1 MFQSP
6 IKRDRI
12 KALDDI
18 LGSSEQAQLVVA
30 FDLGLGW
37 CRRCKCAN
45 SRTAKNDRHGAVFKF
60 ASHERP
66 HILSIEPM
74 FQRTSQGA
82 IFRGHQKWH
91 AIEALGKPPLGL
103 TRETGM
109 GKKA

>member
-1 MFQSP
+1 MFQPP

-18 LGSSEQAQLVVA
+18 PGSSEQGQLVVA

-37 CRRCKCAN
+37 CRRRKCAN
-45 SRTAKNDRHGAVFKF
+45 GLTGKNNGHCAVFKF
-60 ASHERP
+60 ASHDGS
-66 HILSIEPM
+66 HVLSIEPM
-74 FQRTSQGA
+74 FQRTSQGT

-91 AIEALGKPPLGL
+91 AIEALGKTPLGL

-109 GKKA
+109 GEKA